1 MPDLAA
7 PAVLLVAF
15 LVLVAAVV
23 WHVLDQ
29 VLARRTALRRRVL
42 VNVDDSKAMRGI
54 LWQRRGRLVVLRDVT
69 LIEPGAQPVDLDGE
83 IVLDRDRIEW
93 VQVP

>member
-1 MPDLAA
+1 MPDAA
-7 PAVLLVAF
+7 LVVIAVALLV
-15 LVLVAAVV
+15 VVAAVA
-23 WHVLDQ
+23 WHALD
-29 VLARRTALRRRVL
+29 LTWSRRTALRRRVL
-42 VNVDDSKAMRGI
+42 VNLAGDKAMRGI

-83 IVLDRDRIEW
+83 VVLDRGRIEW